1 MHDIAITVCNR
12 CAYYD
17 PIDAE
22 VEGVNWVGWGE
33 CIKPLPFWAQDMVE
47 LNQITGETKGCPTFV
62 DASEIVEKATMRTI
76 LIQDAPE
83 KAKSKIAK
91 ISVPKTGVPKTG
103 VPKTGVPK
111 TKTAYMSVP
120 KSCTKP

>member
-1 MHDIAITVCNR
+1 
-12 CAYYD
+12 
-17 PIDAE
+17 
-22 VEGVNWVGWGE
+22 
-33 CIKPLPFWAQDMVE
+33 MVE

-103 VPKTGVPK
+103 VPKT
-111 TKTAYMSVP
+111 KTAYMSVP